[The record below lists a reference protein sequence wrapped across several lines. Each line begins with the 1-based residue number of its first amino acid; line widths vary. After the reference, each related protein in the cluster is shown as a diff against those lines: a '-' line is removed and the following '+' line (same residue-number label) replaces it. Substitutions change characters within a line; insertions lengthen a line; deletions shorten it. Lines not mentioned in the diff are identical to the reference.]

1 MAKAAASK
9 TKKDTKAKG
18 AGRPKVAISVTDLRK
33 AAKMKKGG
41 STWQEIRDELGVK
54 TSSGR
59 FHELWAENDIDAP
72 EVRERKAPGSKGK
85 KGKKGKGKKAA
96 SPS

>member
-1 MAKAAASK
+1 MAKAATKSK
-9 TKKDTKAKG
+9 TKKSEG
-18 AGRPKVAISVTDLRK
+18 AGRPRVNISVTDLRK
-33 AAKMKKGG
+33 AAKMKKAG

-59 FHELWAENDIDAP
+59 FRELWDENDIDGP
-72 EVRERKAPGSKGK
+72 EARERKAPSKSGK

>member
-18 AGRPKVAISVTDLRK
+18 AGRPKVTISQADLKK

-59 FHELWAENDIDAP
+59 FHELWDENGIDAP
-72 EVRERKAPGSKGK
+72 EVRERKAPGSKSKGK
-85 KGKKGKGKKAA
+85 KGKKKKAA